1 MQQAIFLRAD
11 VKESTLCGHVGN
23 TPPNL
28 LSNSEFRQRH
38 ALRMRPL
45 GLVGRPPVLD
55 TPLLVRSIWRSG
67 SAGP

>member
-1 MQQAIFLRAD
+1 MQKAILLRAD
-11 VKESTLCGHVGN
+11 VKENTLCGHVGN

-28 LSNSEFRQRH
+28 LSKSEFRQRH

-55 TPLLVRSIWRSG
+55 TPPLVRSIWRSG